1 MLHINSSKHVSCYI
15 LLLQTKYY
23 IFCYYHCNLFSK
35 PNSFS
40 TYIYT
45 DLLLIFRFAASSTTA
60 EDTSGPTDALSSTE
74 TSGTGTPTTSGDVT
88 ATLESTT
95 GGK

>member
-1 MLHINSSKHVSCYI
+1 MYHVIFYYYKLNI
-15 LLLQTKYY
+15 Y
-23 IFCYYHCNLFSK
+23 IFAVIIATFSENPTHFQRIFVQTYYELFV
-35 PNSFS
+35 
-40 TYIYT
+40 
-45 DLLLIFRFAASSTTA
+45 FAASSTTA

-74 TSGTGTPTTSGDVT
+74 KAGTGTPTTSGDVT